1 MGFALPAELQ
11 ARIYNF
17 PPHRTATLPLYTFL
31 LKKQEE
37 IHRKILARKNVGIR
51 FMYFTYAKNVI
62 YLFPLRGCA
71 APDIDIKMIGEL
83 LL

>member
-1 MGFALPAELQ
+1 M
-11 ARIYNF
+11 
-17 PPHRTATLPLYTFL
+17 ATLPLYTFL

-37 IHRKILARKNVGIR
+37 IQRKILARQNTDIR
-51 FMYFTYAKNVI
+51 FAYFTYAKIVI
-62 YLFPLRGCA
+62 YLYPLRGCA